1 MALSALT
8 KLFRRIPPEIEA
20 KEAQVK
26 REREETKRHI
36 DDLKRQIRELNGGGM
51 ELDLE
56 LPLTGR
62 VGLSSYIRD
71 N

>member
-36 DDLKRQIRELNGGGM
+36 DDLKRQIRELNGGG
-51 ELDLE
+51 
-56 LPLTGR
+56 R
-62 VGLSSYIRD
+62 Q
-71 N
+71 